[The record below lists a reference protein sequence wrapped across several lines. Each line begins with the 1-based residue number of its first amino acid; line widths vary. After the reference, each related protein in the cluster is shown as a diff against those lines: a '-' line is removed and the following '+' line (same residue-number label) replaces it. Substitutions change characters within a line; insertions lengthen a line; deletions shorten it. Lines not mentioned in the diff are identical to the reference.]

1 MAFVT
6 TFCPFMTTGAGKLV
20 LQTAGKRFVVDS
32 KVNPAALVGHAKTML
47 APQRVMASCGPGN
60 EILNTVPPPELP
72 PVTAV
77 PYSVLRDKINPP
89 AGNTPSLRPVKV

>member
-20 LQTAGKRFVVDS
+20 LRAAGERFVVDS
-32 KVNPAALVGHAKTML
+32 KVNPTALVGHAKTTL
-47 APQRVMASCGPGN
+47 APERVMASCGGPAN

-72 PVTAV
+72 PITAV
-77 PYSVLRDKINPP
+77 PYRVLPDKINPS
-89 AGNTPSLRPVKV
+89 AGNTPSLPPL